1 MNTEYTLEN
10 YKIPGQEHLQ
20 IYVEHLTAVSEK
32 HKLLFPQINKNG
44 SSHFRQVIGLKC
56 YEEDF
61 QKYDLNNSSYY
72 EQNVKEIK
80 DCATREDFINLVFIR
95 EPAERLASSITHDA
109 VVHVSNQ
116 LQNRDVSG
124 RVKTNYND
132 PVWIMDVADMFLQ
145 EFSTF
150 DLEEFCLQK
159 QKPGSIIPGPKD
171 CNYHC
176 RIQFTKL
183 VSELIQMPNTMVF
196 HVDKDLSDNLLYFFE
211 KHRPYIYDQIMD
223 RTFQDWKDC
232 NDAGAE
238 VNMDEIYQIE
248 KNKRHNNK
256 IQNRMSYIY
265 YTILPYLKD
274 PRIQPNKIFSD
285 YQKYYVRDIEMYR
298 RMDPSRYFRRP

>member
-10 YKIPGQEHLQ
+10 YIIPGQEHLQ
-20 IYVEHLTAVSEK
+20 IYVEHLTAASEK
-32 HKLLFPQINKNG
+32 HKLLFAQINKNG
-44 SSHFRQVIGLKC
+44 SSHFRHVIGLKR

-61 QKYDLNNSSYY
+61 QKYDLNDRSNY
-72 EQNVKEIK
+72 EQTFKEIN

-109 VVHVSNQ
+109 VVHVSQ
-116 LQNRDVSG
+116 QVYQNGIS
-124 RVKTNYND
+124 KTKNIHEPY
-132 PVWIMDVADMFLQ
+132 WIMDIADIFLE

-159 QKPGSIIPGPKD
+159 QKPGVIIPGPKD
-171 CNYHC
+171 CSYHC

-183 VSELIQMPNTMVF
+183 VSELIRMPNTMVF

-223 RTFQDWKDC
+223 RTLQTWKDC
-232 NDAGAE
+232 NDDGAE
-238 VNMDEIYQIE
+238 FSMDEIYEIE
-248 KNKRHNNK
+248 KNKRHNNRIHNK
-256 IQNRMSYIY
+256 MAYIY

-274 PRIQPNKIFSD
+274 PRTQPNKIFSD